1 MITRAR
7 VTLFWCRYPSLHLCP
22 YVLLVSTVTLKSV
35 QNVILYITLV
45 KAVINVHIP
54 DLCSAFTCL
63 IIFPFLIYPMRKVLD
78 WPHHQMYFF

>member
-1 MITRAR
+1 MVDTEY
-7 VTLFWCRYPSLHLCP
+7 LSFCFLSEMML
-22 YVLLVSTVTLKSV
+22 LKSAA
-35 QNVILYITLV
+35 QSLV
-45 KAVINVHIP
+45 KTVINVHIP